1 MLWRVEP
8 AHSLTLAI
16 GGLTLAVIAFGRVPG
31 ARLSR
36 AAVAFV
42 GAAALLAVQ
51 AVDLGAAGRMVNG
64 EVLLL
69 LFSLMVVN
77 ASLASAGAFRL
88 LATLVT
94 RGTLGPRRLLA
105 LLVLSAGV
113 LSALFLNDT
122 VVLMLTPL
130 VVRAARRLRLPPLP
144 YLLGLALAA
153 NAGSVATVTGNPQNV
168 LVAVGAGIGYGEFA
182 ARLGPV
188 ALLALAVTL
197 GVLLVAFRRELRAG
211 RLVVAEA
218 ATAAAAAGAVAGAVV
233 AGATAGA
240 GVGTAAGAGA
250 GADVGAAA
258 GPAPLPQVQR
268 GRLLVSGAAALL
280 MLAGFVAGVP
290 VAVAAAVAAALLLAS
305 HGRGASLILKRV
317 DYELLI
323 LFAGLFVVVGAI
335 AATGLP
341 ERWLLGLLGAGGGA
355 GGGAAGG
362 LVGGPVGGQL
372 GGALGSTLGGAAAGQ
387 VATGPA
393 GLGVLTAVTAALSTL
408 VSNVPAV
415 LVLLPALALPTL
427 APPAGMTLGLTVAM
441 AATLAG
447 NLTLMASVA
456 NLIVAESARRLG
468 EEVGFWAYLRVGVP
482 VTLLSLLLGWLYLA
496 FVA

>member
-94 RGTLGPRRLLA
+94 RGTLGPKRLLA

-427 APPAGMTLGLTVAM
+427 APPAGTTLGLTAAM

>member
-94 RGTLGPRRLLA
+94 RGTLGPKRLLA

-427 APPAGMTLGLTVAM
+427 APPAGTTLGLTVAM

>member
-1 MLWRVEP
+1 MLWRVES
-8 AHSLTLAI
+8 AQSLTLAI

-51 AVDLGAAGRMVNG
+51 AVDLGAAVRMVNG

-130 VVRAARRLRLPPLP
+130 VVRAARRLQLPPLP

-188 ALLALAVTL
+188 ALMALAVTL
-197 GVLLVAFRRELRAG
+197 GVLLVAFRRELRGG
-211 RLVVAEA
+211 RSVVAGA
-218 ATAAAAAGAVAGAVV
+218 AAAGAAAGAVAAAAAGPV
-233 AGATAGA
+233 AG
-240 GVGTAAGAGA
+240 
-250 GADVGAAA
+250 VGAAA
-258 GPAPLPQVQR
+258 GHDPLPRVQR

-280 MLAGFVAGVP
+280 MLTGFVAGVP
-290 VAVAAAVAAALLLAS
+290 VALAAAVAAALLLAS

-317 DYELLI
+317 DYELLV

-341 ERWLLGLLGAGGGA
+341 ERWLLGLLGAG
-355 GGGAAGG
+355 
-362 LVGGPVGGQL
+362 
-372 GGALGSTLGGAAAGQ
+372 GGAAAGQ

-427 APPAGMTLGLTVAM
+427 APPAGTTLGLTVAL

-496 FVA
+496 FR

>member
-1 MLWRVEP
+1 MES
-8 AHSLTLAI
+8 AQSLTLAI

-51 AVDLGAAGRMVNG
+51 AVDLGAAVRMVNG

-130 VVRAARRLRLPPLP
+130 VVRAARRLQLPPLP

-188 ALLALAVTL
+188 ALMALAVTL
-197 GVLLVAFRRELRAG
+197 GVLLVA
-211 RLVVAEA
+211 
-218 ATAAAAAGAVAGAVV
+218 
-233 AGATAGA
+233 
-240 GVGTAAGAGA
+240 
-250 GADVGAAA
+250 
-258 GPAPLPQVQR
+258 
-268 GRLLVSGAAALL
+268 
-280 MLAGFVAGVP
+280 
-290 VAVAAAVAAALLLAS
+290 
-305 HGRGASLILKRV
+305 
-317 DYELLI
+317 
-323 LFAGLFVVVGAI
+323 
-335 AATGLP
+335 
-341 ERWLLGLLGAGGGA
+341 
-355 GGGAAGG
+355 
-362 LVGGPVGGQL
+362 
-372 GGALGSTLGGAAAGQ
+372 
-387 VATGPA
+387 
-393 GLGVLTAVTAALSTL
+393 
-408 VSNVPAV
+408 
-415 LVLLPALALPTL
+415 
-427 APPAGMTLGLTVAM
+427 
-441 AATLAG
+441 
-447 NLTLMASVA
+447 
-456 NLIVAESARRLG
+456 
-468 EEVGFWAYLRVGVP
+468 
-482 VTLLSLLLGWLYLA
+482 
-496 FVA
+496 

>member
-1 MLWRVEP
+1 MLWRVDNVSQ
-8 AHSLTLAI
+8 SLTLAI

-42 GAAALLAVQ
+42 GATALLAVQ
-51 AVDLGAAGRMVNG
+51 AVDLEAAVRLVNG

-88 LATLVT
+88 LATLMT
-94 RGTLGPRRLLA
+94 RGTLGPKRLLA

-130 VVRAARRLRLPPLP
+130 VVRAARRLGLPPLP

-182 ARLGPV
+182 ARIGPV

-197 GVLLVAFRRELRAG
+197 GVLLVVFRRELRGG
-211 RLVVAEA
+211 RLVVAGA
-218 ATAAAAAGAVAGAVV
+218 ATAGAVAGAAGSEGHV
-233 AGATAGA
+233 AEGHAKDGIEGVPVGAT
-240 GVGTAAGAGA
+240 
-250 GADVGAAA
+250 A
-258 GPAPLPQVQR
+258 GPAPLPRVQR

-290 VAVAAAVAAALLLAS
+290 VALAAAIAAALLLAS

-317 DYELLI
+317 DYELLV

-341 ERWLLGLLGAGGGA
+341 EQWLLGLLGAGGGA
-355 GGGAAGG
+355 
-362 LVGGPVGGQL
+362 LSGQV
-372 GGALGSTLGGAAAGQ
+372 GGALGSALGGAAAGQ

-393 GLGVLTAVTAALSTL
+393 GLGILTAVTAALSTL

-427 APPAGMTLGLTVAM
+427 APPAGTTLGLTVAM
-441 AATLAG
+441 ASTLAG

>member
-94 RGTLGPRRLLA
+94 RGTLGPKRLLA

-280 MLAGFVAGVP
+280 LLAGFVAGVP

>member
-1 MLWRVEP
+1 MLWRVDTVSQ
-8 AHSLTLAI
+8 SLTLAI

-42 GAAALLAVQ
+42 GATALLAVQ
-51 AVDLGAAGRMVNG
+51 AVDLEAAVRLVNG

-94 RGTLGPRRLLA
+94 RGTLGPKRLLT

-130 VVRAARRLRLPPLP
+130 VVRAARRLGLPPLP

-197 GVLLVAFRRELRAG
+197 GVLLVVFRRELRGG
-211 RLVVAEA
+211 RLVVAGV
-218 ATAAAAAGAVAGAVV
+218 ATAGAVAG
-233 AGATAGA
+233 T
-240 GVGTAAGAGA
+240 
-250 GADVGAAA
+250 DVGATA
-258 GPAPLPQVQR
+258 GPAPLPRVQR

-290 VAVAAAVAAALLLAS
+290 VALAAAVAAALLLAS

-317 DYELLI
+317 DYELLV

-341 ERWLLGLLGAGGGA
+341 ERWLLGLLGAG
-355 GGGAAGG
+355 
-362 LVGGPVGGQL
+362 
-372 GGALGSTLGGAAAGQ
+372 GGAAAGQ

-427 APPAGMTLGLTVAM
+427 APPAGTTLGLTVAM
-441 AATLAG
+441 ASTLAG

>member
-77 ASLASAGAFRL
+77 ANLASAGAFRL

-197 GVLLVAFRRELRAG
+197 GVLLVAFRRELRGG
-211 RLVVAEA
+211 RVVVAEA
-218 ATAAAAAGAVAGAVV
+218 ATAGAVASADV

-317 DYELLI
+317 DYELLV

-341 ERWLLGLLGAGGGA
+341 ERWLLGLLGA

-393 GLGVLTAVTAALSTL
+393 GLGALTAVTAALSTL

-427 APPAGMTLGLTVAM
+427 APPAGTTLGLTVAM

-496 FVA
+496 FAA

>member
-51 AVDLGAAGRMVNG
+51 AVELDAAVRMVNG

-77 ASLASAGAFRL
+77 ANLASAGAFRL

-197 GVLLVAFRRELRAG
+197 GVLLVAFRRELRGG

-218 ATAAAAAGAVAGAVV
+218 ATAGAVASADV

-290 VAVAAAVAAALLLAS
+290 VAVAAAVAAALLLTS

-317 DYELLI
+317 DYELLV

-341 ERWLLGLLGAGGGA
+341 ERWLLGLLGA

-393 GLGVLTAVTAALSTL
+393 GLGALTAVTAALSTL

-427 APPAGMTLGLTVAM
+427 APPAGTTLGLTVAM

-496 FVA
+496 FAA

>member
-69 LFSLMVVN
+69 LLSLMVVN

-197 GVLLVAFRRELRAG
+197 GVLLVAFRRELRGG

-218 ATAAAAAGAVAGAVV
+218 ATAGAVASADVAGAAAGAG
-233 AGATAGA
+233 T
-240 GVGTAAGAGA
+240 GTAAGAGA

-317 DYELLI
+317 DYELLV

-355 GGGAAGG
+355 AGG
-362 LVGGPVGGQL
+362 LVGGSVGGQL

-393 GLGVLTAVTAALSTL
+393 GLGALTAVTAALSTL

-427 APPAGMTLGLTVAM
+427 APPAGTTLGLTVAM

>member
-1 MLWRVEP
+1 MLWRVGSTD
-8 AHSLTLAI
+8 SLTLAI

-42 GAAALLAVQ
+42 GAAALLAVH
-51 AVDLGAAGRMVNG
+51 AVEIGAAVRLVNG

-188 ALLALAVTL
+188 ALLALAVTI
-197 GVLLVAFRRELRAG
+197 GVLLVAFRRELRG
-211 RLVVAEA
+211 GPSLVMA
-218 ATAAAAAGAVAGAVV
+218 ASAAGAVAR
-233 AGATAGA
+233 
-240 GVGTAAGAGA
+240 
-250 GADVGAAA
+250 VGAAA
-258 GPAPLPQVQR
+258 GPAPVPRVQR

-280 MLAGFVAGVP
+280 MLTGFVAGVP
-290 VAVAAAVAAALLLAS
+290 VALAAAVAAALLLAS

-317 DYELLI
+317 DYELLV

-341 ERWLLGLLGAGGGA
+341 ERWLLGLLGAG
-355 GGGAAGG
+355 
-362 LVGGPVGGQL
+362 
-372 GGALGSTLGGAAAGQ
+372 SGAAAGQ

-427 APPAGMTLGLTVAM
+427 APPAGTMLGLTVAM

-468 EEVGFWAYLRVGVP
+468 EEVGFWAYLRVGLP
-482 VTLLSLLLGWLYLA
+482 VTLLGLLLGWLYLA
-496 FVA
+496 FR

>member
-1 MLWRVEP
+1 MLRRVEP

-51 AVDLGAAGRMVNG
+51 AVELDAAVRMVNG

-94 RGTLGPRRLLA
+94 RGTLGPGRLLA

-130 VVRAARRLRLPPLP
+130 VVRAARCLRLPPLP

-197 GVLLVAFRRELRAG
+197 GVLLVAFRRELRGG
-211 RLVVAEA
+211 RLVVAE
-218 ATAAAAAGAVAGAVV
+218 AAAAGAVAGAVV
-233 AGATAGA
+233 AGTTAGA
-240 GVGTAAGAGA
+240 GA
-250 GADVGAAA
+250 GAAA

-317 DYELLI
+317 DYELLV

-341 ERWLLGLLGAGGGA
+341 ERWLLGLLGT

-362 LVGGPVGGQL
+362 LVGGPAGGQL

-393 GLGVLTAVTAALSTL
+393 GLGALTAVTAALSTL

-427 APPAGMTLGLTVAM
+427 APPAGTTLGLTVAM

>member
-1 MLWRVEP
+1 MLWRVES
-8 AHSLTLAI
+8 AQSLTLAI

-197 GVLLVAFRRELRAG
+197 GVLLVAFRRELRGG
-211 RLVVAEA
+211 RLVVAE
-218 ATAAAAAGAVAGAVV
+218 AAAAGAVAGAVV
-233 AGATAGA
+233 AGT
-240 GVGTAAGAGA
+240 TAGAGA
-250 GADVGAAA
+250 GATA

-280 MLAGFVAGVP
+280 MLTGFVAGVP
-290 VAVAAAVAAALLLAS
+290 VALAAAVAAALLLAS

-317 DYELLI
+317 DYELLV

-341 ERWLLGLLGAGGGA
+341 ERWLLGLLGA

-393 GLGVLTAVTAALSTL
+393 GLGILTAVTAALSTL

-415 LVLLPALALPTL
+415 LMLLPALALPTL
-427 APPAGMTLGLTVAM
+427 APPAGTTLGLTVAM

>member
-1 MLWRVEP
+1 MLWRVGSTD
-8 AHSLTLAI
+8 SLTLAI

-42 GAAALLAVQ
+42 GAAALLAVH
-51 AVDLGAAGRMVNG
+51 AVEIGAAVRLVNG

-188 ALLALAVTL
+188 ALLALAVTI
-197 GVLLVAFRRELRAG
+197 GVLLVAFRRELRG
-211 RLVVAEA
+211 GPSLVMA
-218 ATAAAAAGAVAGAVV
+218 ASAAGA
-233 AGATAGA
+233 
-240 GVGTAAGAGA
+240 AAR
-250 GADVGAAA
+250 VGAAA
-258 GPAPLPQVQR
+258 GPAPVPRVQR

-280 MLAGFVAGVP
+280 MLTGFVAGVP
-290 VAVAAAVAAALLLAS
+290 VALAAAVAAALLLAS

-317 DYELLI
+317 DYELLV

-341 ERWLLGLLGAGGGA
+341 ERWLLGLLGAGSG
-355 GGGAAGG
+355 
-362 LVGGPVGGQL
+362 
-372 GGALGSTLGGAAAGQ
+372 AAGQ

-427 APPAGMTLGLTVAM
+427 APPAGTTLGLTVAM

-482 VTLLSLLLGWLYLA
+482 VTLLGLLLGWLYLA
-496 FVA
+496 FR

>member
-94 RGTLGPRRLLA
+94 RGTLGPKRLLA

-355 GGGAAGG
+355 AGG

>member
-51 AVDLGAAGRMVNG
+51 AVDLGAAVRMVNG

-94 RGTLGPRRLLA
+94 GGTLGPKRLLA

-197 GVLLVAFRRELRAG
+197 GVLLVAFRRELRGG

-218 ATAAAAAGAVAGAVV
+218 ATAGAAAGAAAGAVAGADV
-233 AGATAGA
+233 AGAAAGA
-240 GVGTAAGAGA
+240 GVGTAAGPVA

-258 GPAPLPQVQR
+258 GPAPLPQVRR

-317 DYELLI
+317 DYELLV

-335 AATGLP
+335 ATTGLP
-341 ERWLLGLLGAGGGA
+341 ERWLLGLLGA

-427 APPAGMTLGLTVAM
+427 APPAGTTLGLTVAM

-468 EEVGFWAYLRVGVP
+468 EEVGFWVYLRVGVP

>member
-94 RGTLGPRRLLA
+94 RGTLGPKRLLA

-317 DYELLI
+317 DYELLV

-341 ERWLLGLLGAGGGA
+341 ERWLLGLLGA

-393 GLGVLTAVTAALSTL
+393 GLGVLTAITAALSTL

-427 APPAGMTLGLTVAM
+427 APPAGTTLGLTVAM

>member
-42 GAAALLAVQ
+42 GAAALLAVR
-51 AVDLGAAGRMVNG
+51 AVDLGAAVRMVNG

-94 RGTLGPRRLLA
+94 RGTLGPKRLLA

-427 APPAGMTLGLTVAM
+427 APPAGTTLGLTVAM

>member
-94 RGTLGPRRLLA
+94 RGTLGPKRLLA

-355 GGGAAGG
+355 AGG

-427 APPAGMTLGLTVAM
+427 APPAGTTLGLTAAM

>member
-1 MLWRVEP
+1 MLWRVES
-8 AHSLTLAI
+8 AQSLTLAI

-51 AVDLGAAGRMVNG
+51 AVDLGAAVRMVNG

-188 ALLALAVTL
+188 ALMALAVTL
-197 GVLLVAFRRELRAG
+197 GVLLVAFRRELRGG
-211 RLVVAEA
+211 RSVVAG
-218 ATAAAAAGAVAGAVV
+218 AAAAGAVAGAV
-233 AGATAGA
+233 AG
-240 GVGTAAGAGA
+240 
-250 GADVGAAA
+250 VGAAA
-258 GPAPLPQVQR
+258 DRTPLPRVQR
-268 GRLLVSGAAALL
+268 GRLFVSGAAALL
-280 MLAGFVAGVP
+280 MLTGFVAGVP
-290 VAVAAAVAAALLLAS
+290 VALAAAVAAALLLAS

-317 DYELLI
+317 DYELLV

-341 ERWLLGLLGAGGGA
+341 ERWLLGLLGAG
-355 GGGAAGG
+355 
-362 LVGGPVGGQL
+362 
-372 GGALGSTLGGAAAGQ
+372 GGAAAGQ

-427 APPAGMTLGLTVAM
+427 APPAGTTLGLTVAL

-496 FVA
+496 FR

>member
-94 RGTLGPRRLLA
+94 RGTLGPKRLLA